1 MSARIS
7 PARIAAYEVLRRVE
21 GGGYASDLL
30 RSRTAALSRRDA
42 GLANEL
48 VFGVLRF
55 RAQLD
60 YLIER
65 YSGRPVARLDRE
77 VALVLRMA
85 IYQLRYL
92 ERIPAHAAVSEA
104 VELSR
109 RAHKRSAAALVNA
122 VLRKVDRAPVVW
134 PDRTIEL
141 STPAWL
147 LASWERQFGSELAAE
162 IARAFLKPPE
172 RYIRVPAGREDEAA
186 RLALTPTEI
195 PGCYRLLGGE
205 PGQFRLQDISSQAVV
220 PLLELQPGQ
229 SFLDVCAAPGNKTA
243 QALETPLR
251 AVAAD
256 NKLDKLLELKD
267 LGAALVVLDATRPMP
282 FRRPFERILLDAPC
296 SGTGTLGRN
305 PEIKWR
311 LKPEDLERHHR
322 RQVAMLQQ
330 ALGVLAP
337 GGRLVYST
345 CSLEAEENEQVLE
358 EVLAQSAGRFHL
370 EAVTRRLP
378 GREAGDGFFAAVLT
392 SR

>member
-30 RSRTAALSRRDA
+30 RSRTAALSPRDA

-65 YSGRPVARLDRE
+65 YSGRSVARLDRE

-92 ERIPAHAAVSEA
+92 ERVPAHAAVSEA
-104 VELSR
+104 VELTR

-147 LASWERQFGSELAAE
+147 LASWERQFGSELAAG

-172 RYIRVPAGREDEAA
+172 RYIRVPAERRDEAA
-186 RLALTPTEI
+186 HLALAPTEI
-195 PGCYRLLGGE
+195 PGCYRLLEGDPGG
-205 PGQFRLQDISSQAVV
+205 FRLQDISSQAVV

-243 QALETPLR
+243 QALETPLE

-256 NKLDKLLELKD
+256 NKLDKLLELQG
-267 LGAALVVLDATRPMP
+267 LNAALVVLDATRPMP
-282 FRRPFERILLDAPC
+282 FRRSFERILLDAPC

-311 LKPEDLERHHR
+311 LRPEDLERHHR
-322 RQVAMLQQ
+322 RQVAMLRQ
-330 ALGVLAP
+330 ALGALAP
-337 GGRLVYST
+337 GGRLVYSS
-345 CSLEAEENEQVLE
+345 CSLEAEENEQVVD
-358 EVLAQSAGRFHL
+358 EVLAQSAGRVHL
-370 EAVTRRLP
+370 ETVMRRIP
-378 GREAGDGFFAAVLT
+378 GRDAGDGFFAAVLT